1 MVARDVDQAETRLR
15 AFQVGAWEHFGLA
28 AVVFGLAL
36 VASQFRPDFG
46 VPLLIGGIVSL
57 ALGVRDEARRWAL
70 IDRLIVDRDAYRIQA
85 VRDRAAQAA
94 TMKSRHALASSARIL
109 LSRPELVAVGRV
121 SVLAEELRAL
131 AARLDDEQLELEPA
145 SAIACE
151 RLLGD
156 VVESPL
162 RNPSLPLEDARARI
176 AQITAGFRPLRL

>member
-1 MVARDVDQAETRLR
+1 MVARDVDQAATRLR

-28 AVVFGLAL
+28 ALAFALAL
-36 VASQFRPDFG
+36 AATRLLPDLG

-57 ALGVRDEARRWAL
+57 GLGVRDEVRRWEL
-70 IDRLIVDRDAYRIQA
+70 IDNLILDRDAYRIQV

-121 SVLAEELRAL
+121 SVLADELTTL
-131 AARLDDEQLELEPA
+131 AARLDDEQLELDPA
-145 SAIACE
+145 AAIACE

-156 VVESPL
+156 VIESPL

-176 AQITAGFRPLRL
+176 VQVLAGFRPRGA